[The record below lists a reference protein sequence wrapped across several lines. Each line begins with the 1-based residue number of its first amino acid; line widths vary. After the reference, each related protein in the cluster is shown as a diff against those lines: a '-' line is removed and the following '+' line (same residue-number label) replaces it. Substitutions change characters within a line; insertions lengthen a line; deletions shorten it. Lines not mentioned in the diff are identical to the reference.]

1 VTPAPSAVS
10 ASSRATAA
18 PVQDAHALPA
28 RPLIPTVFFFCRLG
42 DMVMVTRMLNL
53 LHRRYGRPCQVI
65 GTGSWTPTTY
75 AGNPDVAGVWAFH
88 RHLPFLLDAAWRP
101 VRGALRASAP
111 GPIYVCERHYRQ
123 LPRIRRMLRLAG
135 VDPLRCVF
143 LSERPVKGP
152 VKESDH
158 LVDRMVR
165 LGMRTPASLVAED
178 YPRPAE
184 ASLDGPRLYVL
195 EQELDERDAWL
206 RSQGLYGRELIVI
219 QPGNHR
225 TMGPRRARWR
235 RLNTDDKWWPLER
248 WAELLQRICRE
259 RPEAVLLLRGSQE
272 EVPML
277 HEISAVTQLAGVVVV
292 GTTLRQL
299 YALCQAA
306 SSMISIDSG
315 PAHAAAA
322 LSVPLVVLYG
332 AESPLYWLPRSPSGS
347 PVVGVGGPPL
357 SRRVDELS
365 VDAVF
370 EAWRSVGGVAAGA
383 DRLQRPAASTTCSGS
398 LTK

>member
-1 VTPAPSAVS
+1 V
-10 ASSRATAA
+10 
-18 PVQDAHALPA
+18 
-28 RPLIPTVFFFCRLG
+28 PTVFFFCRLG

-65 GTGSWTPTTY
+65 GTGSWTETTY
-75 AGNPDVAGVWAFH
+75 LGNPDVAGVWAFH

-101 VRGALRASAP
+101 VRRALRASAP

-123 LPRIRRMLRLAG
+123 LPRIRRMLLLAG
-135 VDPLRCVF
+135 IDPRRCVF

-152 VKESDH
+152 VKETAH
-158 LVDRMVR
+158 LVDRMVA
-165 LGMRTPASLVAED
+165 LGARTPRNVRPED
-178 YPRPAE
+178 YPAPPE

-195 EQELDERDAWL
+195 PQERAERDDWL
-206 RSQGLYGRELIVI
+206 RSQGLLGRELIVI

-248 WAELLQRICRE
+248 WAQLLQRMHGE
-259 RPEAVLLLRGSQE
+259 HPEALLVLRGSKE

-277 HEISAVTQLAGVVVV
+277 EEIHRVTNLASVIVV

-306 SSMISIDSG
+306 GSMVSVDSG

-347 PVVGVGGPPL
+347 PVVGVGGPPH
-357 SRRVDELS
+357 SQRVDQLS

-370 EAWRSVGGVAAGA
+370 EAWRSVAE
-383 DRLQRPAASTTCSGS
+383 QTTH
-398 LTK
+398 